1 MSDQMHLAEL
11 LSGFIGSCG
20 LDPPFHMVAIGSN
33 GRVRFSLCT
42 ANGSATELCS
52 HGPALASPVV
62 VTCISADGRGR
73 SARIEAERTTMQ

>member
-42 ANGSATELCS
+42 ANGSATV
-52 HGPALASPVV
+52 ALQPRACAGVAGRRDV
-62 VTCISADGRGR
+62 HQRGR
-73 SARIEAERTTMQ
+73 PRQIRED

>member
-33 GRVRFSLCT
+33 GSVSRHTSIGVKQVCGHRVGPGMLPPIV
-42 ANGSATELCS
+42 GSVC
-52 HGPALASPVV
+52 
-62 VTCISADGRGR
+62 
-73 SARIEAERTTMQ
+73 